1 MEYVKENIKKQKV
14 VGTVLGMTDEVG
26 TTIINKLIGRE
37 NVMLYSDK
45 EYQQLFKM
53 REISN
58 AIEEKDN
65 LVVTADGDKEI
76 EEITQLVGKENVKVF
91 SFTGKENNIQFNYK
105 QLGAKEMLFH
115 AMYVDE
121 ENDYILEEGKKAV
134 AKLSTEE
141 EHCCNAETVKLLD
154 KLEKLSKALKAENNS
169 FDIKEYFNGS
179 EAKTIVIDTRDAKQE
194 EVKFL
199 INLLRIVLEGN
210 GITTMIVK
218 ENELSTKLV
227 QSDSKIRTIVLCE
240 KESEVKVPEAIE
252 LHVNTMYTVVI
263 GDEWLI
269 FKTPAKEEIDS

>member
-37 NVMLYSDK
+37 NVMLYSGK

-53 REISN
+53 REVNN
-58 AIEEKDN
+58 AIQEKDN
-65 LVVTADGDKEI
+65 LVVTAEDDKEI
-76 EEITQLVGKENVKVF
+76 EEITQLVGKENAKVF
-91 SFTGKENNIQFNYK
+91 SFTKKGNNIQLNYK
-105 QLGAKEMLFH
+105 QLGTKEMLFH

-121 ENDYILEEGKKAV
+121 ENDYILEEGKEAV
-134 AKLSTEE
+134 AKLSSEKAN
-141 EHCCNAETVKLLD
+141 CYDAEGIKLLD
-154 KLEKLSKALKAENNS
+154 RLEKCPSTLKVKQG

-179 EAKTIVIDTRDAKQE
+179 EAKIIVIDTRDAKQE

-199 INLLRIVLEGN
+199 INLLHIALEDDER
-210 GITTMIVK
+210 TTMIVK
-218 ENELSTKLV
+218 ENELSAKLV
-227 QSDSKIRTIVLCE
+227 RSDSGIRTIVLCE
-240 KESEVKVPEAIE
+240 KESETKVLAAIE

-269 FKTPAKEEIDS
+269 FKTPAKEEIES